1 MPSGRVHFKIEAGLL
16 FPLGIGGIL
25 LKRGGWLSGKE
36 LVVFSLCYIFSSLF
50 LSPDL
55 DLWGSRATRR
65 WGIGRV
71 LWYPYSKLFRH
82 RSISH
87 NLLLGPLTRILYLG
101 GLIVLGLWCVTAL
114 HGGEIRFVRI
124 SSRILGAALLGLY
137 LPNQVHILVDRA
149 WSRIKGWR
157 HGR

>member
-16 FPLGIGGIL
+16 LPLGVGGIL
-25 LKRGGWLSGKE
+25 LARGGWLSGKE
-36 LVVFSLCYIFSSLF
+36 LAVFLLCYVFSSLF

-82 RSISH
+82 RSVSH
-87 NLLLGPLTRILYLG
+87 NLLLGPLTRIVYLG
-101 GLIVLGLWCVTAL
+101 GLIILGLWGWNAL
-114 HGGEIRFVRI
+114 HGSEIKFVGINPRL
-124 SSRILGAALLGLY
+124 LGAALLGLY
-137 LPNQVHILVDRA
+137 LPNQVHIVVDRT
-149 WSRIKGWR
+149 WSRVKRRRRG
-157 HGR
+157 

>member
-16 FPLGIGGIL
+16 LPLGAGGIVL
-25 LKRGGWLSGKE
+25 MREGWLSGKE
-36 LVVFSLCYIFSSLF
+36 LAVFLLGYVFSSLF

-65 WGIGRV
+65 WGLGRV

-87 NLLLGPLTRILYLG
+87 NLLLGPLTRIAYLG
-101 GLIVLGLWCVTAL
+101 GLIVLGLWCWDAL
-114 HGGEIRFVRI
+114 RGGEIKFFKL
-124 SSRILGAALLGLY
+124 SPHLLGTALLGLY

-149 WSRIKGWR
+149 WSMIKGWR
-157 HGR
+157 RG